1 MKTLIPIL
9 LLSIISL
16 TTSKM
21 SRSEFVS
28 KLEKLAKEPSKY
40 RMKYPYNLLYWDGSK
55 WWCDCSNLLKALFNG
70 RDINDKTKGSYQR
83 VLKDP
88 PDVNADSL
96 INLCSSLSSDF
107 SKLRNGEPR
116 LIHMKGHIGTYIGK
130 ELQVAA
136 GIVNVI
142 ECTGA
147 LGGGIKYTYV
157 DSHGNRLTCKGCS
170 RNLGRWTKHGLP
182 SRWVS

>member
-1 MKTLIPIL
+1 
-9 LLSIISL
+9 
-16 TTSKM
+16 M

-40 RMKYPYNLLYWDGSK
+40 RMKYPYNLLYWDGST

-96 INLCSSLSSDF
+96 INLCSSLSSGRF
-107 SKLRNGEPR
+107 ILRQKTTG
-116 LIHMKGHIGTYIGK
+116 LC
-130 ELQVAA
+130 QV
-136 GIVNVI
+136 
-142 ECTGA
+142 
-147 LGGGIKYTYV
+147 
-157 DSHGNRLTCKGCS
+157 
-170 RNLGRWTKHGLP
+170 
-182 SRWVS
+182 